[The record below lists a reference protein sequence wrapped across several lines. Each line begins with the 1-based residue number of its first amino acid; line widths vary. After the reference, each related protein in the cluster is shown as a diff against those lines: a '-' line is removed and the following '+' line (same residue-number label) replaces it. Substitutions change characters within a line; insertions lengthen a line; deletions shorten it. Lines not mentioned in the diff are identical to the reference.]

1 MRQLIFR
8 IFVNNFVS
16 NFFIRMFG
24 LEKAIYHKANPYL
37 LFKTVPAK
45 STQENAGYSIR
56 PEINEVLEKSKVDLE
71 QAVYE
76 FCVNESRILDIGCGP
91 GMYLQLFKES
101 SFELYATDINRSML
115 EEAQKLVP
123 RANFIPGDFMELP
136 LNLKFNFIYCIGV
149 LIYIPKQSIE
159 DFFQKVADKL
169 EPNGILYLNYP
180 HAISWLD
187 TVYNDLTYIQYSPKA
202 IEKFI
207 QPCFTIIKHEHAF
220 DGRKIGSYDNK
231 PYRSLNPNTDR
242 TYKNS
247 YLLIA
252 QKK

>member
-1 MRQLIFR
+1 MKYIF
-8 IFVNNFVS
+8 INNFIS
-16 NFFIRMFG
+16 NFFIRMFR
-24 LEKAIYHKANPYL
+24 LENIIYHGSNPYL
-37 LFKTVPAK
+37 TFKTKEDK
-45 STQENAGYSIR
+45 STQENAGYSNR
-56 PEINEVLEKSKVDLE
+56 PEINEVLEKSKADLE
-71 QAVYE
+71 LAVTEY
-76 FCVNESRILDIGCGP
+76 CVNENKILDIGCGP
-91 GMYLQLFKES
+91 AMYLQLFKES

-159 DFFQKVADKL
+159 GFFQKVAEKL
-169 EPNGILYLNYP
+169 ETDGILYLNYP

-187 TVYNDLTYIQYSPKA
+187 TVYNDLTYIQYSPRA

-207 QPCFTIIKHEHAF
+207 QPYFTIIKHEHAF
-220 DGRKIGSYDNK
+220 DGRKIGSYDDK
-231 PYRSLNPNTDR
+231 PYKSLNPNTDR